1 MLIYLEMIETE
12 NDKEKFEQLYYK
24 YRNLMYYVAHEVT
37 KNQHD
42 AEDAVQQAFLSIIE
56 NLEKVDSV
64 SSSRTR
70 SFVSIIAEHKAVD
83 IVRKRRPVLELVKAE
98 NELATYLPDDGDE
111 LLQAMAKLPKRY
123 QNILLLHYHNGYSA
137 HELSKMLGMS
147 LSAVRKTIWRAKE
160 ALRKML
166 PEEVTGA

>member
-12 NDKEKFEQLYYK
+12 NDREKFEQLYYK

-42 AEDAVQQAFLSIIE
+42 AEDAVQQAFLYIIE

-137 HELSKMLGMS
+137 HELSKMLGRS

>member
-1 MLIYLEMIETE
+1 MLIHLEMIETE

-42 AEDAVQQAFLSIIE
+42 AEDAVQQAFLYIIE

-98 NELATYLPDDGDE
+98 NELAAYLPDDGDE
-111 LLQAMAKLPKRY
+111 LLQAMAKLSKRY

-166 PEEVTGA
+166 PEEVTGG